1 MSRFFTTFTIMKT
14 SRIRIVVLLG
24 AFSII
29 TIILFQVYW
38 VYRTFDI
45 TESQFNQR
53 VKIALYD
60 VAERIADFN
69 QSQVP
74 YDPVKQVTSNYFVVN
89 LEDFI
94 NPTILEFFLKSEF
107 DKSNIHFDYEYAI
120 YDCDTDEMVYGKYI
134 SQSPTGQDR
143 SERTAEFRKQ
153 EGLVYYF
160 GIIFPAKSITL
171 LQSMNVWIIS
181 SLIIITALL
190 FFSYAIFIIL
200 QQKKL
205 SEIQRDFINNMT
217 HEFKTPIS
225 TIAVASEVLSD
236 PAIVKDPH
244 RLLQYATIISEQ
256 NTRLKQQIEK
266 ILQNVSVEK
275 KRIRLHLEEIDLTAV
290 VRQLLNDI
298 HVYYPGQAFS
308 IRSELPDKQLVIM
321 ADRLHLINILINLID
336 NAIKYGGQE
345 IAVSLQKR
353 SGYALLAVEDNGPG
367 IDRKYRNKIF
377 QKFFRIPAS
386 EPTNIKGYGLGLF
399 YVKNLI
405 TSHNWKIF
413 VESEKGSGVRFVIQ
427 MKLKQDLYGKR

>member
-1 MSRFFTTFTIMKT
+1 MKT

-29 TIILFQVYW
+29 TIILFQLYW

-53 VKIALYD
+53 VEIALYD
-60 VAERIADFN
+60 VAERMADFN
-69 QSQVP
+69 RSQVP

-94 NPTILEFFLKSEF
+94 DPTILEFFLKSEF
-107 DKSNIHFDYEYAI
+107 DKNNIPFDYEYAI

-134 SQSPTGQDR
+134 SQNPSGQER
-143 SERTAEFRKQ
+143 SGRTAEFRKQ
-153 EGLVYYF
+153 RGLVYYF
-160 GIIFPAKSITL
+160 GIIFPTKNITL
-171 LQSMNVWIIS
+171 LKSMNVWIIS

-236 PAIVKDPH
+236 PAIVDEPH
-244 RLLQYATIISEQ
+244 RLFQYASIISEQ

-275 KRIRLHLEEIDLTAV
+275 KRIRLHLEEIDLTGV
-290 VRQLLNDI
+290 IMQLLHNI
-298 HVYYPGQAFS
+298 HAYYPGQTLS
-308 IRSELPDKQLVIM
+308 IRSELPDKPVVVM
-321 ADRLHLINILINLID
+321 ADRLHLMNILINLID
-336 NAIKYGGQE
+336 NAIKYGGKE
-345 IAVSLQKR
+345 IVLSLQKR
-353 SGYALLAVEDNGPG
+353 SRDAWLAVEDNGPG
-367 IDRKYRNKIF
+367 INRKYRNKIF
-377 QKFFRIPAS
+377 QKFFRIPAT
-386 EPTNIKGYGLGLF
+386 EPSNIKGYGLGLF

-405 TSHNWKIF
+405 VAHNWKIF
-413 VESEKGSGVRFVIQ
+413 VESEKGRGVRFIIQ
-427 MKLKQDLYGKR
+427 MKLKQDWHGKRKHSFVVRRG